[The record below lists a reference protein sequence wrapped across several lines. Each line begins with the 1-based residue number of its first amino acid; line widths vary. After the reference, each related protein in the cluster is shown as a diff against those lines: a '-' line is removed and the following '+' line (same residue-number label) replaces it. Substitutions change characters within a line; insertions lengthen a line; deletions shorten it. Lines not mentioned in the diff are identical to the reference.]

1 MGKHLQRLPRFYEY
15 SLINGDHQF
24 SARKIYILGSPIDLA
39 EKFQNCEKETYKP
52 QHLTCRLAVIVARQ
66 IITQGD
72 QVVFLKLTIIRCITI
87 EFVEFRR
94 NPRDDKDEQIVS
106 IFSVECPL
114 VYKLARTSNEST

>member
-1 MGKHLQRLPRFYEY
+1 MRKHLQRLPRFHEY

-24 SARKIYILGSPIDLA
+24 SARKIYILRSSIDLA
-39 EKFQNCEKETYKP
+39 EKLQNCEKETYKP
-52 QHLTCRLAVIVARQ
+52 QRLTSRLAVIVTRQ
-66 IITQGD
+66 IITQQD
-72 QVVFLKLTIIRCITI
+72 QAVVLKLTIVRCTTI

-106 IFSVECPL
+106 IFPVECPL